1 MARVRLWSWL
11 CNRSVCGRELMKEK
25 STTEIKCILLL
36 VSFFL
41 LCACGKKEEEPKVK
55 VLIVPKFEIGEMSGD
70 EASEAQLFYEHY
82 CAGCFSLLKH

>member
-1 MARVRLWSWL
+1 
-11 CNRSVCGRELMKEK
+11 MKEK
-25 STTEIKCILLL
+25 STTAFKCILLL

-70 EASEAQLFYEHY
+70 EAGEAQLFYEHY
-82 CAGCFSLLKH
+82 CAGCFFSSETLNQKTGLVGRICSPMIVL